1 MVDDEKRGEGEKET
15 GSLRSG
21 ETASGGG
28 GDG

>member
-1 MVDDEKRGEGEKET
+1 MVDDEKRGKGEKET

-28 GDG
+28 DG